1 MAYNK
6 STDDFR
12 IQVQKEF
19 GYDKEEKYIVDKVL
33 SIKKRYYK
41 LSYHGTGNK
50 AKTEIEQVISQ
61 IVTRAKAKGKS
72 IVIEKLNFKETKAK
86 QTKAKTKQGG
96 RTE

>member
-50 AKTEIEQVISQ
+50 AKTEIEQVIS
-61 IVTRAKAKGKS
+61 
-72 IVIEKLNFKETKAK
+72 
-86 QTKAKTKQGG
+86 
-96 RTE
+96 

>member
-33 SIKKRYYK
+33 SIKKRY
-41 LSYHGTGNK
+41 
-50 AKTEIEQVISQ
+50 
-61 IVTRAKAKGKS
+61 
-72 IVIEKLNFKETKAK
+72 
-86 QTKAKTKQGG
+86 
-96 RTE
+96 